1 MAQKSDFSEQEW
13 EQLRQGA
20 TGAGLLVS
28 VSDRSF
34 FDSFKE
40 AGSLAKHL
48 AGGKS
53 GDSELVRELS
63 GERGS
68 GFGVR
73 TSPEEIESET
83 LEALRGAVATLQA
96 KAPDEVEAYKAFVLE
111 LADRVGR
118 AAGGGD
124 AGRGR
129 DDREDQVRARLKQST
144 VWSSTRPADCM
155 NA

>member
-1 MAQKSDFSEQEW
+1 MASKADFTEQEW
-13 EQLRQGA
+13 EQLRKGA

-48 AGGKS
+48 AGGRS
-53 GDSELVRELS
+53 GESELVRELA

-73 TSPEEIESET
+73 SSPAEIETET
-83 LEALRGAVATLQA
+83 LDAIRGAVSTLQA
-96 KAPDEVEAYKAFVLE
+96 KAPDEVEAYRSFVLE
-111 LADRVGR
+111 VAEAVGK
-118 AAGGGD
+118 AAGGGES
-124 AGRGR
+124 AEAATIEKIRG
-129 DDREDQVRARLKQST
+129 ALG
-144 VWSSTRPADCM
+144 
-155 NA
+155 

>member
-1 MAQKSDFSEQEW
+1 MAQKADFTEQEW
-13 EQLRQGA
+13 EQLRKGA

-28 VSDRSF
+28 TSDRSF

-48 AGGKS
+48 ADGRS
-53 GDSELVRELS
+53 DESELVRELA

-68 GFGVR
+68 GFGV
-73 TSPEEIESET
+73 SSSAQEIETET
-83 LEALRGAVATLQA
+83 LDALRGAVATLQA
-96 KAPDEVEAYKAFVLE
+96 KAPDELEAYKAFVLE

-124 AGRGR
+124 EA
-129 DDREDQVRARLKQST
+129 EAATIEKIRAALS
-144 VWSSTRPADCM
+144 
-155 NA
+155 

>member
-1 MAQKSDFSEQEW
+1 MAKKSDFTEQEW
-13 EQLRQGA
+13 EQLRKGA

-48 AGGKS
+48 AS
-53 GDSELVRELS
+53 GRSEESELVRELA

-73 TSPEEIESET
+73 SSPQEVESET
-83 LEALRGAVATLQA
+83 VEALRGAVSTLQA

-111 LADRVGR
+111 VAEAVGK
-118 AAGGGD
+118 AAGGGET
-124 AGRGR
+124 A
-129 DDREDQVRARLKQST
+129 EAATIEKIRAAL
-144 VWSSTRPADCM
+144 A
-155 NA
+155 

>member
-13 EQLRQGA
+13 EQLRKGA

-48 AGGKS
+48 AGGRS
-53 GDSELVRELS
+53 EDSELVRELA
-63 GERGS
+63 GERAS

-73 TSPEEIESET
+73 TSAEEVESET
-83 LEALRGAVATLQA
+83 LEALRGATATLEA

-111 LADRVGR
+111 LAEAVGR

-124 AGRGR
+124 EA
-129 DDREDQVRARLKQST
+129 EAATLEKIKS
-144 VWSSTRPADCM
+144 AL
-155 NA
+155 A

>member
-1 MAQKSDFSEQEW
+1 MAQKSDFTEQEW
-13 EQLRQGA
+13 EQMRKGA

-48 AGGKS
+48 AGGRS
-53 GDSELVRELS
+53 GESELIRELA

-73 TSPEEIESET
+73 SSSEEIETET
-83 LEALRGAVATLQA
+83 VEALRGAVSTLEA

-111 LADRVGR
+111 VAEAVGK

-124 AGRGR
+124 TA
-129 DDREDQVRARLKQST
+129 EAATVEKIRAALG
-144 VWSSTRPADCM
+144 
-155 NA
+155 

>member
-1 MAQKSDFSEQEW
+1 MAKKTDFTEEEW
-13 EQLRQGA
+13 EQLRKGA

-28 VSDRSF
+28 ASDRSF

-48 AGGKS
+48 AGGRS
-53 GDSELVRELS
+53 DDSELVRELA

-73 TSPEEIESET
+73 SSAEEVESET
-83 LEALRGAVATLQA
+83 VEALRGAVSTLQA
-96 KAPDEVEAYKAFVLE
+96 KAPDEVEAYKSFVLE
-111 LADRVGR
+111 VAEAVGK

-124 AGRGR
+124 AA
-129 DDREDQVRARLKQST
+129 EAATVEKIRAAL
-144 VWSSTRPADCM
+144 A
-155 NA
+155 

>member
-13 EQLRQGA
+13 EQLRKGA
-20 TGAGLLVS
+20 TGAGLLVA

-40 AGSLAKHL
+40 AGSLAKYL

-53 GDSELVRELS
+53 DASELVRELS
-63 GERGS
+63 GERAS
-68 GFGVR
+68 GFGVK
-73 TSPEEIESET
+73 SSSGEIESET
-83 LEALRGAVATLQA
+83 FEALRGALATLQA

-124 AGRGR
+124 AA
-129 DDREDQVRARLKQST
+129 EAATIEKIKAAL
-144 VWSSTRPADCM
+144 A
-155 NA
+155 

>member
-1 MAQKSDFSEQEW
+1 MAKKSDFTEQEW
-13 EQLRQGA
+13 EQLRKGA

-48 AGGKS
+48 AGGRS
-53 GDSELVRELS
+53 DESELVRELA

-73 TSPEEIESET
+73 SAPQQIESET
-83 LEALRGAVATLQA
+83 VEALRGAVSTLQA
-96 KAPDEVEAYKAFVLE
+96 KAPDEVEAYRSFVLE
-111 LADRVGR
+111 VAEAVGK
-118 AAGGGD
+118 AAGGGE
-124 AGRGR
+124 AA
-129 DDREDQVRARLKQST
+129 EAATIEKIRAAL
-144 VWSSTRPADCM
+144 A
-155 NA
+155 

>member
-1 MAQKSDFSEQEW
+1 MATKTDFTEEEW
-13 EQLRQGA
+13 EQLRKGA

-48 AGGKS
+48 AGGRS
-53 GDSELVRELS
+53 DESELVRELA

-73 TSPEEIESET
+73 SSAEEVESET
-83 LEALRGAVATLQA
+83 VEALRGAVSTLQA

-111 LADRVGR
+111 VAEAVGK

-124 AGRGR
+124 AA
-129 DDREDQVRARLKQST
+129 EAATVEKIRAAL
-144 VWSSTRPADCM
+144 A
-155 NA
+155 